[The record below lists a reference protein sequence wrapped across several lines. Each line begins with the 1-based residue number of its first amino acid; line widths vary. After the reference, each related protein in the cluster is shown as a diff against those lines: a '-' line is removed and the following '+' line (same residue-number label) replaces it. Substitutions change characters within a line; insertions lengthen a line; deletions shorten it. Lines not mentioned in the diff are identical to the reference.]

1 MKDFSQTAAD
11 RERVVDP
18 EEGLALLQRVR
29 KLLLVG
35 LGQKDCRQAD
45 LKKGDKVRQM
55 CGEHK

>member
-35 LGQKDCRQAD
+35 LWQKDCRQAD
-45 LKKGDKVRQM
+45 LEKR
-55 CGEHK
+55 